1 MSRGLVYILTN
12 PCLDGWV
19 KIGMTE
25 RNDIERRLSE
35 LNAPPHIP
43 LSYRCYATYEVDNP
57 RDVELH
63 IHRLIDLVDNSL
75 HAREQ
80 LTNGR
85 IREREFFK
93 ISPETA
99 FSIFKNVAGLRVD
112 MHMLKLYTP
121 TADQALEQEIA
132 DNRTRR
138 SSNSFELLG
147 IGIGEKI
154 TFLFDDSIV
163 AEVLDNKNRIKYEDV
178 EYSVSALAS
187 KLLVERCGW
196 KAGVRVNGWMYFTHD
211 DKSLSDLRDIVENRD
226 DI

>member
-1 MSRGLVYILTN
+1 
-12 PCLDGWV
+12 
-19 KIGMTE
+19 
-25 RNDIERRLSE
+25 
-35 LNAPPHIP
+35 
-43 LSYRCYATYEVDNP
+43 
-57 RDVELH
+57 
-63 IHRLIDLVDNSL
+63 
-75 HAREQ
+75 
-80 LTNGR
+80 
-85 IREREFFK
+85 
-93 ISPETA
+93 
-99 FSIFKNVAGLRVD
+99 

-163 AEVLDNKNRIKYEDV
+163 AEVLDNKNRIKYEDT